1 MLEGSRWL
9 TRLLD
14 VLWHCVQF
22 EWGSIGAD
30 VRYDTDLKR
39 RKTNE
44 TGKTTAPLTPI
55 GTVFKWKLEAR
66 EIHGFERQVIYN
78 RQWNKEKKKKQVEVW
93 RTLGDAV
100 TVVCH
105 LFINQTYLSF
115 SLNCDLRPHLRRD
128 LLVPPPLS
136 FQLVSNYFWI
146 QDDIAHPIWM
156 HYVPQCRNER
166 TNFHTPTGDEKSLF
180 VFSSSYWI
188 FYINACKRP
197 VGMGGG
203 GGKIRKDVIKSTLA
217 IFETSHT

>member
-39 RKTNE
+39 RKNNE

-55 GTVFKWKLEAR
+55 GTVLKWKLEAR

-128 LLVPPPLS
+128 LLVPPFRFSSWVTIFEFKTISRIL
-136 FQLVSNYFWI
+136 FECITCLNVE
-146 QDDIAHPIWM
+146 M
-156 HYVPQCRNER
+156 KG
-166 TNFHTPTGDEKSLF
+166 PTFTHRLATRK
-180 VFSSSYWI
+180 VFSSFHPHIGS
-188 FYINACKRP
+188 
-197 VGMGGG
+197 
-203 GGKIRKDVIKSTLA
+203 ST
-217 IFETSHT
+217 